1 MSFVLFRS
9 ERSESPLP
17 YKLFM
22 FSIYVFLYVYIYIYM
37 YIQYKDGFPSYATNE
52 WHYFDRK
59 ETKEEVK
66 W

>member
-1 MSFVLFRS
+1 
-9 ERSESPLP
+9 
-17 YKLFM
+17 
-22 FSIYVFLYVYIYIYM
+22 M